1 METMYKKQRRQ
12 IYALC
17 VFQSLLIFWGI
28 VDIVF
33 GNIIMGLFQIIFNT
47 IMIFINRRTIK
58 RYNKL
63 EQQQIEFKNKYDE
76 LWQKIQ

>member
-1 METMYKKQRRQ
+1 MYKKQLRQ

-17 VFQSLLIFWGI
+17 VFQSLLIIWGI

-33 GNIIMGLFQIIFNT
+33 GNIFMGLLQIIFNT

-58 RYNKL
+58 RYKKL
-63 EQQQIEFKNKYDE
+63 EQQQIEFKKAF
-76 LWQKIQ
+76 

>member
-1 METMYKKQRRQ
+1 MYKKQRRQ

-17 VFQSLLIFWGI
+17 VFQSLLIIWGI
-28 VDIVF
+28 IDIVF
-33 GNIIMGLFQIIFNT
+33 GNIVIGLFQITLNT
-47 IMIFINRRTIK
+47 VLIFINRRTIK

-63 EQQQIEFKNKYDE
+63 EQQELEFKNKYDE

>member
-1 METMYKKQRRQ
+1 MYRKQRRQ

-17 VFQSLLIFWGI
+17 VFQALLIVWGI

-47 IMIFINRRTIK
+47 VMIFINRRTIK

-63 EQQQIEFKNKYDE
+63 EQQEIEFKNKYNE

>member
-1 METMYKKQRRQ
+1 MYKKQRRQ

-17 VFQSLLIFWGI
+17 VFQSLLIVWGI

-33 GNIIMGLFQIIFNT
+33 GNIFMGLFQIIFNT
-47 IMIFINRRTIK
+47 AMIFINRRTIK
-58 RYNKL
+58 RYKKL
-63 EQQQIEFKNKYDE
+63 EQQEIEFKNKYDE

>member
-1 METMYKKQRRQ
+1 MYKKQRRQ

-17 VFQSLLIFWGI
+17 VFQSLLIVWGI

-58 RYNKL
+58 RYKK
-63 EQQQIEFKNKYDE
+63 QQQIEFKNKYDE